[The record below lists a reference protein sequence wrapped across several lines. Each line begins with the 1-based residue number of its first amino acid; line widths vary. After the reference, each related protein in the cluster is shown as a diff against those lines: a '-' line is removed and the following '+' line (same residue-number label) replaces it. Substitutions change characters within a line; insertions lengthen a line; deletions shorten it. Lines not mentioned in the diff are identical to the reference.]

1 VITAADVARLL
12 GMRTPDHRIIS
23 VYLTVPLGPGQRR
36 VLAAHLDDVLA
47 AAGQRDG
54 SGEAWVRAR
63 RAEIP
68 AIRQL
73 LATRAPEWLGQ
84 SVAIFACSPLGL
96 LEAVPLRGPA
106 AERAVLGSRPYIRPL
121 LAEVQRCASYLVAV
135 ADRRHAWLFRVCGG
149 GIEAGGHVESQ
160 TVASRRFGGWHG
172 FQSYRNDQRSR
183 TLARQHYAAVAAAL
197 TAATAGNP
205 AAGTT
210 PATGDGTGGG
220 GEPIVIGGNEAV
232 TRELLAALPPA
243 LRNRVAG
250 SFVIDPHAMTPAR
263 VRHLAGEVVGRWEDS
278 RERRLAASLAEQAP
292 GPMTAIGLDACVHAV
307 NQRAVQLLMVPGDA
321 MQPGFSCEDCGTL
334 AVAAQACPA
343 CGAATQPVGDVIE
356 ELAVKVTQEGGSVQ
370 AMRGTSALRQIAARR
385 RFPALA

>member
-1 VITAADVARLL
+1 MTTAADVSRLL
-12 GMRTPDHRIIS
+12 GLRTPDHGIIS
-23 VYLTVPLGPGQRR
+23 VYLMVPLDPGQRR
-36 VLAAHLDDVLA
+36 VLGAHLDDILA
-47 AAGQRDG
+47 AGGQRDG
-54 SGEAWVRAR
+54 DNGAWARAR
-63 RAEIP
+63 RAEVP
-68 AIRQL
+68 VIRRL
-73 LATRAPEWLGQ
+73 LSTRAPEWLGQ

-96 LEAVPLRGPA
+96 LEAVPLRGHV

-121 LAEVQRCASYLVAV
+121 LAELQHCASYLAAV
-135 ADRRHAWLFRVCGG
+135 VDRRHAWLFRVSGD
-149 GIEAGGHVESQ
+149 GIEAGEHVESQ
-160 TVASRRFGGWHG
+160 TVGSRRFGGWHG

-197 TAATAGNP
+197 TAATARGPAP
-205 AAGTT
+205 AAG
-210 PATGDGTGGG
+210 GDAAGGG
-220 GEPIVIGGNEAV
+220 CEPIVVGGSEAV

-263 VRHLAGEVVGRWEDS
+263 VRQLADKVVGRWEDS
-278 RERRLAASLAEQAP
+278 KDQRLAAALAEQAP

-307 NQRAVQLLMVPGDA
+307 NQRAVQLLMVPDDA

-334 AVAAQACPA
+334 AVAAAACPA

-370 AMRGTSALRQIAARR
+370 AVRGGSVLRQIVARR